1 MFSIPE
7 NATLININMGFSLWI
22 VIASIVVGIVGTFT
36 AFSCEARAGQNIL
49 ITKTLW
55 NWLAS
60 ISLAIGVW
68 VLHFIGM
75 AAIRMPVTMSHN
87 IGLTAVS
94 ILPALVAAFI
104 AFYVINLPR
113 RGFALYIL
121 ASVTMGIG
129 VTCMHLIGIYAMT
142 FDGIQYYF
150 EPLLFFASILIS
162 IIGSF
167 IALYTF
173 SSIKKHLMMTLTVR
187 MIAAVILGIAV
198 AVLHY
203 GNILSMKFYISPDK
217 VASHGLMGAMEMN
230 FLAAGLTIGIVV
242 ILMLLLITTFFDH
255 YLEQRMN
262 YFDPLTRIPNRRMF
276 QERIESSVKV
286 QAIAIWRFND
296 LESYSSDYGYAF
308 VDRMVLYMSSMLMK
322 HLPPMTELYRTEPN
336 CFIYV
341 ANDKT
346 ATIELHQK
354 LQEISKCLKKGFKFE
369 EHTISLQGVCV
380 FDASETITSLEKL
393 YLNVM
398 TVLKHPSIGYQL
410 DIVQYDPTIHTRN
423 FTEELLRDMEEAM
436 KNHDLFLVYQPK
448 IAPTKNEVIGVE
460 ALIRWQHP
468 RHGFL
473 SPAIFL
479 PIFEAN
485 NRMNDLTDWIINEV
499 CIQLRDWQQE
509 ELLPKQV
516 AINIPGPYL
525 TSDRLMD
532 VLKSTTKK
540 YKICPKAIELEIT
553 ETSFVKTITGAEK
566 AVNEFCKE
574 GFSVA
579 LDDFGTGVS
588 SLSYLKRIPVTTL
601 KIDKSFIDDVPSST
615 KDASIIK
622 SVVQLGKSLNMEVVV
637 EGVETEEQVQ
647 FLIEHC
653 YTPHIQGY
661 YFAKPMKP
669 DELLNWCRAYQTP
682 VKA

>member
-1 MFSIPE
+1 MFSVPE
-7 NATLININMGFSLWI
+7 NATLININMEFSLWI
-22 VIASIVVGIVGTFT
+22 VVISIAVGVIGTFT

-55 NWLAS
+55 HWLAS

-68 VLHFIGM
+68 VMHFIGM
-75 AAIRMPVTMSHN
+75 VAIRMPVTMSHN

-94 ILPALVAAFI
+94 LIPAFIAAFI

-113 RGFALYIL
+113 KGFVLYIL
-121 ASVTMGIG
+121 ASATMGIG
-129 VTCMHLIGIYAMT
+129 VTCMHLIGIYSMT

-150 EPLLFFASILIS
+150 NPLLFAVLIFIS
-162 IIGSF
+162 IVSSF
-167 IALYTF
+167 VALYIF

-187 MIAAVILGIAV
+187 IIAAVILGIAL
-198 AVLHY
+198 AVIHY
-203 GNILSMKFYISPDK
+203 GNMLSMKFYISPER
-217 VASHGLMGAMEMN
+217 VASHGVMDAGEMN
-230 FLAAGLTIGIVV
+230 FLAAGITIGIVI
-242 ILMLLLITTFFDH
+242 ILMLLLITAIFDH
-255 YLEQRMN
+255 YIEKRMN

-276 QERIESSVKV
+276 QEEMKSSA
-286 QAIAIWRFND
+286 QAIAVWYFDD

-308 VDRMVLYMSSMLMK
+308 VDRLVLYMSFMLQK
-322 HLPPMTELYRTEPN
+322 HLPPMTDLYRTEHN

-346 ATIELHQK
+346 AAIELHEK
-354 LQEISKCLKKGFKFE
+354 LQEMSKCLKKGFKFE
-369 EHTISLQGVCV
+369 ERTILLKGVCV
-380 FDASETITSLEKL
+380 FDAPGKITSVEEL
-393 YLNVM
+393 YLNAM
-398 TVLKHPSIGYQL
+398 TVLKHPSIEYRL
-410 DIVQYDPTIHTRN
+410 DIVQYNPTIHIRD
-423 FTEELLRDMEEAM
+423 FTEELLEDMEGAM

-448 IAPTKNEVIGVE
+448 IAPEKNEVVGVE

-473 SPAIFL
+473 SPAIFV

-485 NRMNDLTDWIINEV
+485 NRINDLTDWIINEV

-525 TSDRLMD
+525 TSERLMN
-532 VLKSTTKK
+532 VLKSTTEK
-540 YKICPKAIELEIT
+540 YGISPKEIALEIT
-553 ETSFVKTITGAEK
+553 ETSFVKTIDGAEK
-566 AVNEFCKE
+566 AVNEFCKA

-601 KIDKSFIDDVPSST
+601 KIDKSFIDDVPTST
-615 KDASIIK
+615 KDAAIIK

-637 EGVETEEQVQ
+637 EGVETKEQVQ

-653 YTPHIQGY
+653 YVPHIQGY

-669 DELLNWCRAYQTP
+669 DELVNWCRDYQTTS
-682 VKA
+682 KA

>member
-7 NATLININMGFSLWI
+7 GSTLMNINMEFSLWI
-22 VIASIVVGIVGTFT
+22 VIASIAVGIIGTFT

-75 AAIRMPVTMSHN
+75 AAIRMPVDMSHD
-87 IGLTAVS
+87 IRLTAVS
-94 ILPALVAAFI
+94 LIPALLAAFI

-113 RGFALYIL
+113 KGFMLYIL

-142 FDGIQYYF
+142 MDGIGYYF
-150 EPLLFFASILIS
+150 DPLLFFASILIS
-162 IIGSF
+162 IFGSF

-187 MIAAVILGIAV
+187 IIAAVILGMAV

-203 GNILSMKFYISPDK
+203 GNMLSMKFYISPDK
-217 VASHGLMGAMEMN
+217 VASHGIMNTMEMN

-242 ILMLLLITTFFDH
+242 ILMLLLITTFFDR
-255 YLEQRMN
+255 YIEKRMN
-262 YFDPLTRIPNRRMF
+262 YFDPLTRIPNERMF
-276 QERIESSVKV
+276 QEKIKSSVKA
-286 QAIAIWRFND
+286 QAIAIWHFDD
-296 LESYSSDYGYAF
+296 LDSYSSDYGYAF
-308 VDRMVLYMSSMLMK
+308 VDRLVVYMSSMLLK
-322 HLPPMTELYRTEPN
+322 HLPPMTDLYRTESN

-341 ANDKT
+341 ANDKI
-346 ATIELHQK
+346 AAIELHQK
-354 LQEISKCLKKGFKFE
+354 LQEMSDRFKKGFKFE
-369 EHTISLQGVCV
+369 EHTILLQGVCV
-380 FDASETITSLEKL
+380 FDASEKISSLEEL
-393 YLNVM
+393 YVNAM
-398 TVLKHPSIGYQL
+398 TVLKHPSIEHRL
-410 DIVQYDPTIHTRN
+410 NIVQYNPTIHIRN
-423 FTEELLRDMEEAM
+423 FTEELLEDMEEAM

-448 IAPTKNEVIGVE
+448 IDPIKNKVMGVE

-485 NRMNDLTDWIINEV
+485 DRMNDLTDWIINEV

-509 ELLPKQV
+509 ELLPKRV

-525 TSDRLMD
+525 TSNRLMD

-540 YKICPKAIELEIT
+540 YGILPKAIELEIT
-553 ETSFVKTITGAEK
+553 ETSFVKTISGAEK
-566 AVNEFCKE
+566 AVKEFCKE

-588 SLSYLKRIPVTTL
+588 SLSYLKRIPVMTL
-601 KIDKSFIDDVPSST
+601 KIDKSFVDDVPAST

-622 SVVQLGKSLNMEVVV
+622 SVVQLGESLNMEVVV

-653 YTPHIQGY
+653 YAPHIQGY

-669 DELLNWCRAYQTP
+669 DELVNWCRAYQTP